1 MGDPV
6 QYYQPGSL
14 VDAVDRLKEVDEAK
28 IVAGGQSMMPLLR
41 QGLISPDALVDI
53 TALPDLDSVTVT
65 EGTVEIGALVTYT
78 ELLETDLC
86 ANLPLLDDAVNAIGD
101 VPVRNAG
108 TIGGGVSH
116 ADPAQDLP
124 PALQCFDA
132 KAVSFDGDETR
143 RHDLSEFFLDYYLT
157 ELAPHEIVTSVEF
170 ERPPPQAGG
179 AYASDTEAP
188 GGWSTAGVA
197 ALIVPDANDGETC
210 VDARL
215 AYCAGAPVPKRVPGE
230 IESKLIGDR
239 IDRETIDE
247 VAMAIVED
255 VELIDD
261 VGDDVEYRKHLF
273 RVMTKRAITTALRRS
288 DAPPMAEA
296 AQ

>member
-1 MGDPV
+1 M

-14 VDAVDRLKEVDEAK
+14 ADAVDRLKEVDEAK

-53 TALPDLDSVTVT
+53 TAVPDLDEVTASDD
-65 EGTVEIGALVTYT
+65 TVEIGALVTYS
-78 ELLETDLC
+78 ELLDAELC
-86 ANLPLLDDAVNAIGD
+86 ADLDLLRDAVEAIGD

-124 PALQCFDA
+124 PALQCLDA
-132 KAVSFDGDETR
+132 AAVSFDGDGTR

-157 ELAPHEIVTSVEF
+157 ELAPHEIVTGIEF
-170 ERPPPQAGG
+170 ERPPARAGG

-188 GGWSTAGVA
+188 GGWSTAGIA
-197 ALIVPDANDGETC
+197 ALVVPDAEDGETC

-215 AYCAGAPVPKRVPGE
+215 AYCAGAPVPKRVPDE
-230 IESKLIGDR
+230 IESLLVGDR
-239 IDRETIDE
+239 IDRETVDE
-247 VAMAIVED
+247 VAMAIVD
-255 VELIDD
+255 DLELIDD

-288 DAPPMAEA
+288 DAPPLAEA
-296 AQ
+296 PR

>member
-1 MGDPV
+1 MGDSV

-14 VDAVDRLKEVDEAK
+14 ADAVDRLKEADEAK

-53 TALPDLDSVTVT
+53 TEIPDLDAVTVT
-65 EGTVEIGALVTYT
+65 DGTVEIGALVTYS
-78 ELLETDLC
+78 ELLETEICADLD
-86 ANLPLLDDAVNAIGD
+86 LLSDAVKAIGD

-124 PALQCFDA
+124 PALQCLDA

-143 RHDLSEFFLDYYLT
+143 HHDLSEFFLDYYLT
-157 ELAPHEIVTSVEF
+157 ELEPHEIVTGIKF
-170 ERPPPQAGG
+170 ERPPARAGG

-197 ALIVPDANDGETC
+197 ALIVPDADDGETC
-210 VDARL
+210 TDAQL
-215 AYCAGAPVPKRVPGE
+215 AYCAGAPVPKRVPEE
-230 IESKLIGDR
+230 IESQLVGDR
-239 IDRETIDE
+239 IDRETVDE

-255 VELIDD
+255 LELIDD
-261 VGDDVEYRKHLF
+261 VDDDVEYRKHLF

-288 DAPPMAEA
+288 DAPPLTEP